1 MIREISKTICKTVN
15 HYEELGGQQRS
26 RWLNVPA
33 AAAATGLIAASIWSI
48 RVGAADYRM
57 RQETVGAAHA
67 AIRLTPD
74 QSESYA
80 RLAWLAS
87 GGDPRTAKAALLHAV
102 AVNPWDTRS
111 RIELGLLAEAEGD
124 STTSER
130 YLLQA
135 AETDHLFLP
144 RWTLANYY
152 FRRGDTS
159 QFWGWA
165 KEAADR
171 VYGDAQPLFRLCGRV
186 AEDGKL
192 IDRLQIQSADA
203 RAGYLSYLLGQNRV
217 DLIVPA
223 VRRLLQE
230 NRDVD
235 GPLLWQACER
245 LLEAQRVDEATEIWN
260 RQADAGRAPSRTLA
274 GEGQQLIVNSD
285 FAAAPAS
292 RGFDWRLPAV
302 EGISFSREDES
313 RGLRVTFSGRQP
325 EDCEALVQLVAIH
338 GQGAYE
344 LSFVYR
350 TGGATSAKGI
360 AWRITSGDGAVLGE
374 GAVPASDADTTGRL
388 SFRMPA
394 ACRLARLALTY
405 HRTPGTTRL
414 EGFLVLRRV
423 TLKPEPQPPIDGS
436 RVK

>member
-1 MIREISKTICKTVN
+1 M
-15 HYEELGGQQRS
+15 
-26 RWLNVPA
+26 
-33 AAAATGLIAASIWSI
+33 
-48 RVGAADYRM
+48 
-57 RQETVGAAHA
+57 
-67 AIRLTPD
+67 
-74 QSESYA
+74 
-80 RLAWLAS
+80 
-87 GGDPRTAKAALLHAV
+87 
-102 AVNPWDTRS
+102 
-111 RIELGLLAEAEGD
+111 
-124 STTSER
+124 
-130 YLLQA
+130 
-135 AETDHLFLP
+135 
-144 RWTLANYY
+144 
-152 FRRGDTS
+152 
-159 QFWGWA
+159 
-165 KEAADR
+165 
-171 VYGDAQPLFRLCGRV
+171 YGDAQPLFRLCGRV

-192 IDRLQIQSADA
+192 IDRLQIQNPDA

-230 NRDVD
+230 NRDAD

-245 LLEAQRVDEATEIWN
+245 LLEARRVDEAAEIWN

-285 FAAAPAS
+285 FAAPPAS

-338 GQGAYE
+338 GQVPYE

-350 TGGATSAKGI
+350 TRGASPAQRASHGGSPM
-360 AWRITSGDGAVLGE
+360 RGDGAVLGE

-394 ACRLARLALTY
+394 ECRLVRLALTY
-405 HRTPGTTRL
+405 HRAPGTTRL
-414 EGFLVLRRV
+414 EGFLVLRKV
-423 TLKPEPQPPIDGS
+423 TLKPAPQPPIDGS